1 MLVKVKNLIKFKK
14 KSKGFTLVE
23 LIATIIIIGV
33 LLLIII
39 PTVSDTLKKSEKNT
53 FAASARGVIRAGT
66 DFFASTGFTYDEG
79 DCISATS
86 DELEMDKDHQ
96 IIGGSVCYIG
106 GQTYLKR
113 VTDGKYCATG
123 NSDTLSVFECDKT
136 VTLTFK
142 VEEAFY
148 DYVDYAYRVY
158 GYSADPNGL
167 MFTNASLLSDY
178 SNTYYN
184 DPYNAELYIRDFVIE
199 AEIGTTL
206 GDYIA
211 PYSYYGWV
219 ESIYYYDYYW
229 YGYMSGY
236 NFWNL
241 SFVAGPRGISNFG
254 DDKYKIEQLDL
265 APSSCYDGLVPY
277 KWDVELDS
285 EMVITNDMEFTVTE
299 LAYGEGINC
308 PNI

>member
-1 MLVKVKNLIKFKK
+1 MLVKVKNLIKFNKK
-14 KSKGFTLVE
+14 RKGFTLVE

-53 FAASARGVIRAGT
+53 FTASARGVIRAGT

-86 DELEMDKDHQ
+86 DEIEIDKDHQ

-106 GQTYLKR
+106 GKTYLKR

-142 VEEAFY
+142 VEDAFY
-148 DYVDYAYRVY
+148 DYVDYMYSMY
-158 GYSADPNGL
+158 GYNANHNGI
-167 MFTNASLLSDY
+167 MFTASGDY
-178 SNTYYN
+178 IPYYN
-184 DPYNAELYIRDFVIE
+184 DPYNAELYIKDFVIE
-199 AEIGTTL
+199 AQIGTTL

-211 PYSYYGWV
+211 PYSYSGWV
-219 ESIYYYDYYW
+219 ESIYDRYE

-236 NFWNL
+236 SFWNL
-241 SFVAGPRGISNFG
+241 SFVGGPMDSANFG
-254 DDKYKIEQLDL
+254 NNEYKIEQLL
-265 APSSCYDGLVPY
+265 AHDSSCYYGLVPY
-277 KWDVELDS
+277 RWSKDPNPET
-285 EMVITNDMEFTVTE
+285 VINSDMEFTVIE
-299 LAYGEGINC
+299 LGYVDGLNC
-308 PNI
+308 PPK

>member
-1 MLVKVKNLIKFKK
+1 MLVKVRNLIKFKK

-53 FAASARGVIRAGT
+53 FAASARGVIRAGN
-66 DFFASTGFTYDEG
+66 DFFASAGFTYDDG

-86 DELEMDKDHQ
+86 DELEMDKDQQ
-96 IIGGSVCYIG
+96 IIGGSVCYIN

-142 VEEAFY
+142 VEDAFY
-148 DYVDYAYRVY
+148 DVIDYTYNMY
-158 GYSADPNGL
+158 GYSANPNGL
-167 MFTNASLLSDY
+167 MFTNASLLYDY
-178 SNTYYN
+178 RNTYYN
-184 DPYNAELYIRDFVIE
+184 DPYNAELYIKDFVIE
-199 AEIGTTL
+199 AEIGTKL

-211 PYSYYGWV
+211 PYSYYAWV
-219 ESIYYYDYYW
+219 ESIYNYDYEKI
-229 YGYMSGY
+229 SGY

-241 SFVAGPRGISNFG
+241 SFVAGPRRASNFG
-254 DDKYKIEQLDL
+254 NDKYKIEQLAR
-265 APSSCYDGLVPY
+265 APSSCYHGLVPY
-277 KWDVELDS
+277 RWNKTLDP
-285 EMVITNDMEFTVTE
+285 ETIIEEDMIFIVTE
-299 LAYGEGINC
+299 LGYASWGC
-308 PNI
+308 D

>member
-1 MLVKVKNLIKFKK
+1 MLVKVRNLIKFKK

-148 DYVDYAYRVY
+148 DYVDYTYNVY

-167 MFTNASLLSDY
+167 MFTNASPLYDY

-199 AEIGTTL
+199 AEIGTIL

-211 PYSYYGWV
+211 PYSYYGRV
-219 ESIYYYDYYW
+219 ESIYDRYV

-236 NFWNL
+236 NFWDL
-241 SFVAGPRGISNFG
+241 RFAAGPRGISNFG
-254 DDKYKIEQLDL
+254 NDKYKIEQLGGVMR
-265 APSSCYDGLVPY
+265 SCYYGLIPY
-277 KWDVELDS
+277 KWDTELDS
-285 EMVITNDMEFTVTE
+285 EMVIINDMEFTVTE
-299 LAYGEGINC
+299 LGYGDGINC
-308 PNI
+308 PER

>member
-1 MLVKVKNLIKFKK
+1 MLVKVRNLIKFKK

-53 FAASARGVIRAGT
+53 FAASARGVIRAGN
-66 DFFASTGFTYDEG
+66 DFFASTGFTYDDG

-86 DELEMDKDHQ
+86 DELEMDKDQQ
-96 IIGGSVCYIG
+96 IIGGSVCYIN

-142 VEEAFY
+142 VEDAFY
-148 DYVDYAYRVY
+148 DVIDYTYNMY
-158 GYSADPNGL
+158 GYSANPNGL
-167 MFTNASLLSDY
+167 MFTNASLLYDY
-178 SNTYYN
+178 RNTYYN
-184 DPYNAELYIRDFVIE
+184 DPYNAELYINDFVIE
-199 AEIGTTL
+199 AEIGTKL

-211 PYSYYGWV
+211 PYSYYAWV
-219 ESIYYYDYYW
+219 ESIYNYDYEKI
-229 YGYMSGY
+229 SGY

-241 SFVAGPRGISNFG
+241 SFVAGPRRASNFG
-254 DDKYKIEQLDL
+254 NDKYKIEQLAW
-265 APSSCYDGLVPY
+265 APSSCYHGLVPY
-277 KWDVELDS
+277 RWNKTLDS
-285 EMVITNDMEFTVTE
+285 ETIIEEDMIFIVTE
-299 LAYGEGINC
+299 LGYASWGC
-308 PNI
+308 D

>member
-1 MLVKVKNLIKFKK
+1 MLVKVRNLIKFKK

-53 FAASARGVIRAGT
+53 FAASARGVIRAGN

-86 DELEMDKDHQ
+86 DELEMDKDQQ
-96 IIGGSVCYIG
+96 IIGGSVCYIN

-123 NSDTLSVFECDKT
+123 NSDTLSVFECDKS

-142 VEEAFY
+142 VEDAFY
-148 DYVDYAYRVY
+148 DVIDYTYNMY
-158 GYSADPNGL
+158 GYSANPNGL
-167 MFTNASLLSDY
+167 MFTNASLLYDY
-178 SNTYYN
+178 RNTYYN
-184 DPYNAELYIRDFVIE
+184 DPYNAELYIKDFVIE
-199 AEIGTTL
+199 AEIGTKL

-211 PYSYYGWV
+211 PYSYYAWV
-219 ESIYYYDYYW
+219 ESIYNYDYEKI
-229 YGYMSGY
+229 SGY
-236 NFWNL
+236 NFWDL
-241 SFVAGPRGISNFG
+241 SFVAGPRRTSNFG
-254 DDKYKIEQLDL
+254 NDKYKIEQLVR
-265 APSSCYDGLVPY
+265 APSSCYYGLVPY
-277 KWDVELDS
+277 RWNKTLDP
-285 EMVITNDMEFTVTE
+285 ETIIEEDMIFIVTE
-299 LAYGEGINC
+299 LGYASWGCES
-308 PNI
+308 

>member
-1 MLVKVKNLIKFKK
+1 MLVKVRNLIKFKK

-136 VTLTFK
+136 VALTFK

-148 DYVDYAYRVY
+148 DYVDYISRVY

-167 MFTNASLLSDY
+167 MFTNASLL
-178 SNTYYN
+178 YYYGN
-184 DPYNAELYIRDFVIE
+184 AYYIDPYNPELYIRDFVIE
-199 AEIGTTL
+199 AEIGTKL
-206 GDYIA
+206 GDYIK

-219 ESIYYYDYYW
+219 ETIYDRYV

-236 NFWNL
+236 SFWNL
-241 SFVAGPRGISNFG
+241 SFVAGPREISNFG
-254 DDKYKIEQLDL
+254 NDKYKIEQLRD
-265 APSSCYDGLVPY
+265 AMSSCYYGLVPY

-299 LAYGEGINC
+299 LGYGEGINC
-308 PNI
+308 RDL

>member
-1 MLVKVKNLIKFKK
+1 MLVKVRNLIKFKK

-53 FAASARGVIRAGT
+53 FAASARGVIRAGN
-66 DFFASTGFTYDEG
+66 DFFASTGFTYDDG

-86 DELEMDKDHQ
+86 DELEMDKDSQ
-96 IIGGSVCYIG
+96 IIGGSVCYIN

-142 VEEAFY
+142 VEDAFY
-148 DYVDYAYRVY
+148 DFIDYTYNMY
-158 GYSADPNGL
+158 GYSANPNGL
-167 MFTNASLLSDY
+167 MFTNASLLYDY
-178 SNTYYN
+178 RNTYYN

-199 AEIGTTL
+199 AEIGTKL

-211 PYSYYGWV
+211 PYSYYAWV
-219 ESIYYYDYYW
+219 ESIYNYDYEKI
-229 YGYMSGY
+229 SGY
-236 NFWNL
+236 NFWDLGDYDYYN
-241 SFVAGPRGISNFG
+241 PKPKSNEMTE
-254 DDKYKIEQLDL
+254 DYKATKLTSS
-265 APSSCYDGLVPY
+265 PSYGCYEGLVPY
-277 KWDVELDS
+277 RWNKTLDP
-285 EMVITNDMEFTVTE
+285 ETIIEEDMTFTVTE
-299 LAYGEGINC
+299 LGYASWGCES
-308 PNI
+308 